1 MSRPLLSASL
11 ELDPSDV
18 LFCDADG
25 TLFDSEVPAFTA
37 STVVMNRMLEFLG
50 IDRAFSPG
58 ALRTWAQGRNFR
70 AAASALVADADVVM
84 DGAALERWV
93 AAERHA
99 VIEQLVTTLR
109 PAPDV
114 SAVLARLAGR
124 FRLSV
129 VTSSAASRL
138 DACLIAT
145 ELDGLFPA
153 HARFSAED
161 SLTNPIS
168 KPDPAIYRFARRQM
182 DVSAGC
188 GVAVEDSVAGV
199 QSAVDAGFPTV
210 GLLQFVPAEERVA
223 RACAL
228 RDAGAAAVFPTWPE
242 LAQSIVPRTTAPW
255 PTDRQRRGTRT
266 TLRTSTHQEA
276 ST

>member
-1 MSRPLLSASL
+1 MSRPLLFETL
-11 ELDPSDV
+11 ELDASDV

-37 STVVMNRMLEFLG
+37 STVVMNRMLRFLG
-50 IDRAFSPG
+50 IDRTFSPG
-58 ALRTWAQGRNFR
+58 GLREWAQGRNFR
-70 AAASALVADADVVM
+70 AAASALMADAEIVM

-145 ELDGLFPA
+145 GLDGLLPA

-168 KPDPAIYRFARRQM
+168 KPDPAIYRFAGRQM

-199 QSAVDAGFPTV
+199 RSAVGAGLPTV

-223 RACAL
+223 RARAL
-228 RDAGAAAVFPTWPE
+228 RDAGAAAVFPTWPN
-242 LAQSIVPRTTAPW
+242 LARSIAPSTTAQR
-255 PTDRQRRGTRT
+255 PTVGRRGTRI
-266 TLRTSTHQEA
+266 TLRPSTHRRA
-276 ST
+276 PT